1 MSGLKL
7 YVDSLYTSPY
17 ALSAFVALTEKQQTF
32 ELVPVDLEKAENFTE
47 NFSQL
52 SLTSRVPVL
61 DHDGFLLSES
71 SAIDEYIDEIFAGI
85 KLYPTAV
92 TDKARARQV
101 QAWLRSDLMPIRV
114 ERTTNVIFFKPS
126 DEALSP
132 SAQQAAQKLFY
143 IANSLLQNNAK
154 FLFGEWSIVDVDLAL
169 MLQRLILNGDAVPE
183 NLVEYAQFQWQRPSV
198 QAWVNKVRAPL

>member
-1 MSGLKL
+1 MAGLKL

-17 ALSAFVALTEKQQTF
+17 ALSAFVALTEKQLSF
-32 ELVPVDLEKAENFTE
+32 EIIPVDLGKAENLTKS
-47 NFSQL
+47 FSQL

-71 SAIDEYIDEIFAGI
+71 SAIDEYIDETFAGI
-85 KLYPTAV
+85 KLYPTSVA
-92 TDKARARQV
+92 DKARARQV

-114 ERTTNVIFFKPS
+114 ERSTNVIFYKPS

-143 IANSLLQNNAK
+143 IANSLLQKNAK
-154 FLFGEWSIVDVDLAL
+154 FLFGEWSIADVDLAL

-183 NLVEYAQFQWQRPSV
+183 NLVEYASFQWQRLSV
-198 QAWVNKVRAPL
+198 QAWVNKARPSL

>member
-1 MSGLKL
+1 MPGLKL
-7 YVDSLYTSPY
+7 YVDSRYTSPY
-17 ALSAFVALTEKQQTF
+17 ALSVFVALTEKQQTF
-32 ELVPVDLEKAENFTE
+32 ELVPVDLGKAENLTE

-71 SAIDEYIDEIFAGI
+71 SAIDEYIDETFAGT
-85 KLYPTAV
+85 KLYPTSV

-101 QAWLRSDLMPIRV
+101 QAWLRSDLMLIRV
-114 ERTTNVIFFKPS
+114 ERSTNVIFYKLS
-126 DEALSP
+126 AEALSP

-143 IANSLLQNNAK
+143 IANSLLQNNSK
-154 FLFGEWSIVDVDLAL
+154 FLFGEWSIADVDLAL

-183 NLVEYAQFQWQRPSV
+183 NLVEYAQFQWLRPSV